1 MSETATIEGSKLQF
15 DLEPLIHGMSLE
27 KKREMLAWLATDDEV
42 IQYVVDVICGED
54 ELGWGMGDPGRRADI
69 LSRIEDTQLRDCVR
83 YNWKPWATARD
94 KIRDIRT
101 REHLYWVLYHQI
113 DPDVSRRVFD
123 ELRRL
128 GVESSYTTTVADAE
142 IAAVKLELD
151 NALAAMRRPTV
162 EEGGAE

>member
-1 MSETATIEGSKLQF
+1 MSETATIEGSKLQL
-15 DLEPLIHGMSLE
+15 DLEPLIRGMSIE

-42 IQYVVDVICGED
+42 IRYVVDVICGED
-54 ELGWGMGDPGRRADI
+54 ELGWCMGDPGRRADI
-69 LSRIEDTQLRDCVR
+69 LSRIEDTQLKDCTR
-83 YNWKPWATARD
+83 YNWKPWAAARD

-101 REHLYWVLYHQI
+101 QEHLYWVLYHQI

-128 GVESSYTTTVADAE
+128 GVESNYTSKIADDE

-151 NALAAMRRPTV
+151 KALVAMRRPTV
-162 EEGGAE
+162 EGGAE